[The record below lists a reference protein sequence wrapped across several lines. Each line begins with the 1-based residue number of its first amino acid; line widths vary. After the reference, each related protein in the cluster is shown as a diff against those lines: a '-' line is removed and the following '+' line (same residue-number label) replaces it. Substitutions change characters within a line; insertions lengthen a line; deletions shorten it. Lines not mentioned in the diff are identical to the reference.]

1 MEDINFRC
9 LSSII
14 HREVENQVRITTV
27 HAKGNAQY
35 HRGNVCVRLF
45 VILDQVCELRFGKGL
60 QRMVLLAKVTFFLF
74 F

>member
-27 HAKGNAQY
+27 HAKCNAQY
-35 HRGNVCVRLF
+35 VCVRLF
-45 VILDQVCELRFGKGL
+45 VILNQVCELRFGKGL
-60 QRMVLLAKVTFFLF
+60 QRMVLLTKVTFFLSF
-74 F
+74 